1 MEWQSEVESSLSQSL
16 HPFSIEGRME
26 CIDYFN
32 ANSLSVIE
40 LFNSKLQINDF
51 SDTSNTVFVEK
62 RFIVVLR
69 PRCKWDSVEIVSWW
83 RLLSEILYLY
93 LFFFF
98 FPTGR
103 ALMEISLLRTVH
115 WEYPPEVTWMLAWA
129 DSLLEP
135 LAQSHCLLSCYP
147 KSNLKIQ
154 TQVCSQHQG
163 KSKQKTTIKTIST
176 SLPEQEVIAPIED
189 VDA

>member
-1 MEWQSEVESSLSQSL
+1 MEWQSEVESSLSQFL

-62 RFIVVLR
+62 RFIVGLR

-98 FPTGR
+98 FPPQEGHLWKFPFLGQCTGNIPQKSH
-103 ALMEISLLRTVH
+103 EC
-115 WEYPPEVTWMLAWA
+115 WPELILYWSPW
-129 DSLLEP
+129 
-135 LAQSHCLLSCYP
+135 P
-147 KSNLKIQ
+147 KLIVFSPATRSQ
-154 TQVCSQHQG
+154 T
-163 KSKQKTTIKTIST
+163 
-176 SLPEQEVIAPIED
+176 
-189 VDA
+189 